1 MKGKNAPRYAGPV
14 HSVAEV
20 LAEPRRGKPLRAM
33 VLAKRLCAD
42 LPGNAASIRRLLL
55 GPKPSIPKFSVLA
68 AISVETTERESVAF
82 DKVGA
87 SLAVAFLRSRQR
99 MLSLDCWMA
108 GDLLGDHVHV
118 SVGYPA
124 LTSLI
129 DSRIQ
134 PAAFRGAIHGLKMI
148 YSRVDARKRRFI
160 VGELKGL
167 ALLHGDRGVRVSAS
181 VALYSLGEES
191 GD

>member
-1 MKGKNAPRYAGPV
+1 
-14 HSVAEV
+14 
-20 LAEPRRGKPLRAM
+20 M

-82 DKVGA
+82 DKEGA

-124 LTSLI
+124 LISLI
-129 DSRIQ
+129 DSRIR